1 MKIVFVEPPSTK
13 DRPMIHE
20 KAWLK
25 EHCPDAE
32 VSVAVLDEDSD
43 DRTRFFADVADAD
56 IIIKDY
62 VYFGKPELDAMKNC
76 KVISYEATGYN
87 SIDIDYAT
95 ELGIPVASILDYC
108 TQETAENAFALMLCL
123 QRHTLEYNRS
133 IQIERVWDNHYL
145 PTEKLR
151 RIEGQTMGIAGL
163 GRIGKSVARKAHGFG
178 MEVIAYDPFI
188 PESAAAECNVRL
200 VDIDT
205 FLAESDVISIHMNLS
220 KDNYHF
226 FDKEKFAKCKKQPI
240 IINEGRGPLI
250 CEDDLL
256 WALDNGLVRGAGL
269 DMLESE
275 FPDLEHCKLLGR
287 DDVILN
293 PHCGYLSMTSDY
305 LNAALALENALLCYE
320 GRYSEAKV
328 VRNGHELGLF

>member
-20 KAWLK
+20 KAYIR

-32 VSVAVLDEDSD
+32 IAIAVLDEESD
-43 DRTRFFADVADAD
+43 DRSQFYADVADAD

-62 VYFGKPELDAMKNC
+62 VYFGKEELDAMKNC
-76 KVISYEATGYN
+76 KVISYEATGFN

-95 ELGIPVASILDYC
+95 KLGIPVASILDYC
-108 TQETAENAFALMLCL
+108 TQETAENAFAMMLCL

-133 IQIERVWDNHYL
+133 VQQELVWDNHYVA
-145 PTEKLR
+145 TEKLR
-151 RIEGQTMGIAGL
+151 RVEGQTIGIAGF
-163 GRIGKSVARKAHGFG
+163 GRIGRSVARKAQGFD
-178 MEVIAYDPFI
+178 MNVIAYDPYV
-188 PESAAAECNVRL
+188 PDDVAEKLGVKL

-205 FLAESDVISIHMNLS
+205 LLAESDVISIHMNLTEE
-220 KDNYHF
+220 NYHF
-226 FDKEKFAKCKKQPI
+226 FNKETFAKCRKHPI

-250 CEDDLL
+250 CEEDLV
-256 WALDNGLVRGAGL
+256 WALDNGYVRAAGL

-275 FPDLEHCKLLGR
+275 FPDLTKCKLIGR

-305 LNAALALENALLCYE
+305 LNAALALENALLCYQ
-320 GRYSEAKV
+320 GKYSEAKV